1 MNIYINLASP
11 PNPIIKKIG
20 GHLGVSKGFHRCYLG
35 EPCQCYRLQQQGF
48 LHLPLQCVLQIA
60 SRLVLCSSDLT
71 FMLTLYLQST
81 VTLRINSM
89 WLIESCQTKLLPLVL
104 SFTYFIFLSVPFLPI
119 VSTYPFQ
126 ASSHPY
132 NVSSSQLQS
141 WSIHPTVLTQ
151 YINSSVPGWPSSV
164 YPQWFPL
171 L

>member
-35 EPCQCYRLQQQGF
+35 EPCQCYRLPQQGF
-48 LHLPLQCVLQIA
+48 LHLPLQCVLEIA

-89 WLIESCQTKLLPLVL
+89 WLIESCQTKPLPLVL

-141 WSIHPTVLTQ
+141 WSIHPTVLT
-151 YINSSVPGWPSSV
+151 
-164 YPQWFPL
+164 
-171 L
+171 

>member
-1 MNIYINLASP
+1 MYLRVSIVAILVSLAS
-11 PNPIIKKIG
+11 
-20 GHLGVSKGFHRCYLG
+20 VTD
-35 EPCQCYRLQQQGF
+35 
-48 LHLPLQCVLQIA
+48 
-60 SRLVLCSSDLT
+60 CSSRVSCIFPSSVSFRLHPGWCCAVQIS
-71 FMLTLYLQST
+71 LSCLLLYLQST

-132 NVSSSQLQS
+132 NVSSSHLQS

-164 YPQWFPL
+164 YPQWFPFL
-171 L
+171 